1 MFMKI
6 VALMGSPRKNSNTD
20 VLVDEMIRGAKENGH
35 SVTKYCISDLVVS
48 PCRACGTCMSGRDC
62 VLDDDGLRVTHEIA
76 ESEGLILATPIYFG
90 QMTGALKVLVD
101 RFYGVTHN
109 PFINLK
115 GKVALIFTHLG
126 PGGYYD
132 SYIDLTVVQ
141 PFSMNMHY
149 ELVDIV
155 DVGDLGNVYN
165 QPDKLVEAYNV
176 GKKF

>member
-1 MFMKI
+1 MDI

-20 VLVDEMIRGAKENGH
+20 IVLDEMIKGAQENGH
-35 SVTKYCISDLVVS
+35 NVTKYCIGDLDIS
-48 PCRACGTCMSGRDC
+48 PCRACGTCMRGEEC
-62 VLDDDGLRVTHEIA
+62 VLKDDAIEVTHKIA
-76 ESEGLILATPIYFG
+76 SSDGLILATPIYFG

-126 PGGYYD
+126 PEGYYD
-132 SYIDLTVVQ
+132 SYIDLTLIQ
-141 PFSMNMHY
+141 PFQMNMHY
-149 ELVDIV
+149 EILDVIDI
-155 DVGDLGNVYN
+155 GDLGSVYN
-165 QPDKLVEAYNV
+165 QPEKLTEAYNV